1 MKSESGDGSFL
12 PPSLHLKLDLA
23 DGLQK
28 LCEWGN
34 FLLCL
39 QIFNKVTTSS
49 ALSHSDNLLLDFFY
63 ICAASQDWLLLIQMC
78 RHLLC
83 FLLLTFKKNV
93 PPHEISSLCINFV
106 HGMCDI

>member
-1 MKSESGDGSFL
+1 MKAESGDGSFL

-49 ALSHSDNLLLDFFY
+49 ALSHSDNLLLDFFLY
-63 ICAASQDWLLLIQMC
+63 
-78 RHLLC
+78 LC
-83 FLLLTFKKNV
+83 CQSGLAFANTAVQAHSMLSAFN
-93 PPHEISSLCINFV
+93 I
-106 HGMCDI
+106 